1 MPIQILMPTA
11 AGDAADAAVARWAHR
26 PGDAVRKGVALV
38 DIETD
43 KAVVEVEAPADGV
56 LAVILVPEGT
66 RGLPADAV
74 LGLIATAGEDAK
86 TVAAAAAASPAA
98 AAPGAPPAAAA
109 TTASE
114 PGASA
119 EAPTASRRIAAS
131 PLARRLARQAGLAI
145 TGLSGSGPHG
155 RIVKVDIERALAA
168 RPTAPAAA
176 PTSPP
181 PPRTVATAATL
192 VPHTPMRRIIAQRLA
207 ESKRTIPHFYL
218 SVDCDVQA
226 LLALRSQLDALVGFK
241 PSVND
246 FVVRAVALAMKRV
259 PSVNASWGDEGMRQ
273 HASVDV
279 SVAVAT
285 PGGLVTPI
293 VRQADGKTLAMINAE
308 VKALAARAREGRLK
322 PDEYQGGGFTIS
334 NLGMHGVREFYAIVN
349 PPQSAIL
356 AVGACEARPV
366 VRNGQVVAGMQMTC
380 SLSADHRV
388 IDGAVGAEFLAT
400 VRGLLE
406 APLALLA

>member
-11 AGDAADAAVARWAHR
+11 AGDAADATVARWAHK
-26 PGDAVRKGVALV
+26 PGDTVRKGVALV

-56 LAVILVPEGT
+56 LAAILVPEGT

-74 LGLIATAGEDAK
+74 LGLIATTGEDPKA
-86 TVAAAAAASPAA
+86 VAATAAASPAA
-98 AAPGAPPAAAA
+98 SAASAPPAAAA
-109 TTASE
+109 ATVPEPTAST
-114 PGASA
+114 

-131 PLARRLARQAGLAI
+131 PLARRLARQAGLPI
-145 TGLSGSGPHG
+145 TGLPGSGPHG
-155 RIVKVDIERALAA
+155 RIVKLDIERALAA

-176 PTSPP
+176 PSSPP
-181 PPRTVATAATL
+181 PSRAVAGAATL
-192 VPHTPMRRIIAQRLA
+192 VPHTPMRRVIAQRLA

-226 LLALRSQLDALVGFK
+226 LLALRSQLDAQVGFK

-259 PSVNASWGDEGMRQ
+259 PSVNASWGDEGTRQ
-273 HASVDV
+273 HSSVDV

-322 PDEYQGGGFTIS
+322 PDEIGRA
-334 NLGMHGVREFYAIVN
+334 HV
-349 PPQSAIL
+349 
-356 AVGACEARPV
+356 
-366 VRNGQVVAGMQMTC
+366 
-380 SLSADHRV
+380 
-388 IDGAVGAEFLAT
+388 
-400 VRGLLE
+400 
-406 APLALLA
+406 